1 MDLKIEI
8 TDTPVGYKSLLN
20 NRVMKLEL
28 DSFELYKEKRKYF
41 IEMEKQKLIKDAVKS
56 GLKEEDVILFL

>member
-1 MDLKIEI
+1 
-8 TDTPVGYKSLLN
+8 
-20 NRVMKLEL
+20 MKLEL
-28 DSFELYKEKRKYF
+28 DSFELYKEKIKYF